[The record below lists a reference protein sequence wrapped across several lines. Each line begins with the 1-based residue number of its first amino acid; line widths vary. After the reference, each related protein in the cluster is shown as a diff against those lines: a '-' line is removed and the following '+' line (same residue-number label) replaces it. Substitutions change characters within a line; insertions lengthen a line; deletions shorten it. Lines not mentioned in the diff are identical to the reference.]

1 MKVKDAW
8 KLSFLLLVSCSSLQ
22 WGWKY
27 SDSGSSFSPNPWKA
41 QSVRR
46 LVLKPTLLRGR
57 KKNNP
62 LLFSFGLFRI
72 LFGWHL
78 FSFSV
83 KPGRIDFS
91 FPCPFSDWKWVRP
104 SCNHKIPDAGPYMA
118 TEFPKCGRH
127 YLLKLHFTVTG
138 LKRSY
143 QKSASL
149 LKWSVCGCGCCP
161 AHGALRPN
169 LVGKL
174 HCAMLLVNSSMDAA
188 PGGRGS
194 VLCELRAMVS
204 SQSALFLP
212 PCCRS
217 LAGPAVT
224 ACALQVMMSSDAP
237 VKTVRSNRLWLCGFL
252 LDVPLRGRHSGHFAS
267 F

>member
-127 YLLKLHFTVTG
+127 YLLKFHLTVNRVEEELPKVCISSKVVSVWVWLLCCTRCPQTKSCGEAPLCNALGELLHGCSPRRERVSVVWTEG
-138 LKRSY
+138 YGELSICSI
-143 QKSASL
+143 SASML
-149 LKWSVCGCGCCP
+149 QESGWTCCHCVCSAGHDVQWCSSE
-161 AHGALRPN
+161 
-169 LVGKL
+169 
-174 HCAMLLVNSSMDAA
+174 NS
-188 PGGRGS
+188 
-194 VLCELRAMVS
+194 
-204 SQSALFLP
+204 
-212 PCCRS
+212 
-217 LAGPAVT
+217 
-224 ACALQVMMSSDAP
+224 QV
-237 VKTVRSNRLWLCGFL
+237 
-252 LDVPLRGRHSGHFAS
+252 
-267 F
+267 